1 LRVVQNRRCADNA
14 GNPAQRRRRADN
26 AGDARTTPAMRAQR
40 RQSGVAPA
48 AGRDP
53 CHDQP
58 MISTRAAGLRAGAA
72 VATAVLLVTGC
83 SGDDGGSAGGG
94 GAEGGTG
101 TQTIA
106 LGIIPIIDV
115 APVYLGQE
123 QGFFAD
129 QGIELD
135 LSAGQG
141 GAAIVPG
148 VASGSIDIGFGNNF
162 SLVVAASS
170 GLPLKVI
177 ASGVDSTGDRERDQF
192 TIVTDD
198 PAITRPA
205 DLAGKRVATNTVN
218 AIGDSVVSASVRA
231 DGGDPSTIQ
240 FVELPF
246 PNMAAALQ
254 AGDVDAAWLVE
265 PFVTLAEQ
273 QGVRVLTTPLNDFTD
288 VRIEVSTYFTS
299 TRFLQESPDL
309 VERFTTAMDE
319 SLTYAQE
326 NPDAVR
332 EILPTYLDIPP
343 ELAAQVRLPEWN
355 TEVSR
360 ETFEVF
366 TDLAETQGLL
376 KGEVDLDSLLEPVS

>member
-1 LRVVQNRRCADNA
+1 
-14 GNPAQRRRRADN
+14 
-26 AGDARTTPAMRAQR
+26 M
-40 RQSGVAPA
+40 
-48 AGRDP
+48 
-53 CHDQP
+53 
-58 MISTRAAGLRAGAA
+58 AGAA
-72 VATAVLLVTGC
+72 MLALPALLLGC
-83 SGDDGGSAGGG
+83 SSDDASGEGSGGEAQ
-94 GAEGGTG
+94 GTE
-101 TQTIA
+101 TIA

-115 APVYLGQE
+115 APIYLGQE
-123 QGFFAD
+123 QGFFEE

-177 ASGVDSTGDRERDQF
+177 ASGVDSTQDAERDQF

-205 DLAGKRVATNTVN
+205 DLAGKRVATNTIN
-218 AIGDSVVSASVRA
+218 SIGDSVVGASVRS
-231 DGGDPSTIQ
+231 DGGDPETIT

-246 PNMAAALQ
+246 PNMAAALA

-273 QGVRVLTTPLNDFTD
+273 QGIRVLTTPLNDFTD
-288 VRIEVSTYFTS
+288 VQIEVSTYFTS
-299 TRFLQESPDL
+299 TQFASENADL
-309 VERFTTAMDE
+309 VERFTTALDQ

-326 NPDAVR
+326 NPEEAR
-332 EILPTYLDIPP
+332 AILPTYLDIDPA
-343 ELAAQVRLPEWN
+343 LAEQVRLPEWN
-355 TEVSR
+355 TEVSE

-366 TDLAETQGLL
+366 TDLAETEGLL
-376 KGEVDLDSLLEPVS
+376 DGEVDLDALLEQVR

>member
-1 LRVVQNRRCADNA
+1 M
-14 GNPAQRRRRADN
+14 
-26 AGDARTTPAMRAQR
+26 T
-40 RQSGVAPA
+40 
-48 AGRDP
+48 
-53 CHDQP
+53 
-58 MISTRAAGLRAGAA
+58 STRAGSLRT
-72 VATAVLLVTGC
+72 ATAVVTALLVVSGC
-83 SGDDGGSAGGG
+83 SGDDGGSEAGGG
-94 GAEGGTG
+94 GEGGTG
-101 TQTIA
+101 TQTVA
-106 LGIIPIIDV
+106 LGVIPIIDV

-123 QGFFAD
+123 QGFFEE
-129 QGIELD
+129 QGIELEI
-135 LSAGQG
+135 STGQG

-162 SLVVAASS
+162 SLVVAASA
-170 GLPLKVI
+170 GLPLRVI
-177 ASGVDSTGDRERDQF
+177 VSAVDSTRDPERDPF
-192 TIVTDD
+192 TIVTAD

-231 DGGDPSTIQ
+231 DGGDPATID

-246 PNMAAALQ
+246 PDMAAALQ

-288 VRIEVSTYFTS
+288 VQIEISTYFTS
-299 TRFLQESPDL
+299 AQFASENADV
-309 VERFTTAMDE
+309 VEGFTTAME
-319 SLTYAQE
+319 QSLTYAQE

-332 EILPTYLDIPP
+332 AILPTYLDISP
-343 ELAAQVRLPEWN
+343 ELAEQVRLPEWN
-355 TEVSR
+355 TEVSE

-376 KGEVDLDSLLEPVS
+376 DGQVDLDSLLAPVR

>member
-1 LRVVQNRRCADNA
+1 M
-14 GNPAQRRRRADN
+14 
-26 AGDARTTPAMRAQR
+26 T
-40 RQSGVAPA
+40 
-48 AGRDP
+48 
-53 CHDQP
+53 
-58 MISTRAAGLRAGAA
+58 STRAGSLRA
-72 VATAVLLVTGC
+72 ATAVVTALLVVSGC
-83 SGDDGGSAGGG
+83 SGDDGGSEAGGG
-94 GAEGGTG
+94 GEGGTG
-101 TQTIA
+101 TQTVA
-106 LGIIPIIDV
+106 LGVIPIIDV

-123 QGFFAD
+123 QGFFEE
-129 QGIELD
+129 QGIELEI
-135 LSAGQG
+135 STGQG

-162 SLVVAASS
+162 SLVVAASA
-170 GLPLKVI
+170 GLPLRVI
-177 ASGVDSTGDRERDQF
+177 ASAVDSTRDPERDPF
-192 TIVTDD
+192 TIVTAD

-231 DGGDPSTIQ
+231 DGGDPATID

-246 PNMAAALQ
+246 PDMAAALQ

-288 VRIEVSTYFTS
+288 VQIEVSTYFTS
-299 TRFLQESPDL
+299 AQFAAENADV
-309 VERFTTAMDE
+309 VERFTTAMNE

-332 EILPTYLDIPP
+332 AILPTYLDISP
-343 ELAAQVRLPEWN
+343 ELAEQVRLPEWN
-355 TEVSR
+355 TEVSE

-366 TDLAETQGLL
+366 IDLAETQGLL
-376 KGEVDLDSLLEPVS
+376 DGEVDLDALLESVR

>member
-1 LRVVQNRRCADNA
+1 M
-14 GNPAQRRRRADN
+14 
-26 AGDARTTPAMRAQR
+26 T
-40 RQSGVAPA
+40 
-48 AGRDP
+48 
-53 CHDQP
+53 
-58 MISTRAAGLRAGAA
+58 STRAVGLRASAA
-72 VATAVLLVTGC
+72 VAAALLLVTGC
-83 SGDDGGSAGGG
+83 SGDDGGSDGGG
-94 GAEGGTG
+94 SEGGTG
-101 TQTIA
+101 TTTVA

-123 QGFFAD
+123 QGFFEE

-148 VASGSIDIGFGNNF
+148 VASGSIDIGFGNNL

-170 GLPLKVI
+170 GLPVQVI
-177 ASGVDSTGDRERDQF
+177 GSAVDSTGDPEADPF
-192 TIVTDD
+192 TIVTAD

-205 DLAGKRVATNTVN
+205 DLAGKRVATNTIN

-288 VRIEVSTYFTS
+288 VQIEVSTYFTS
-299 TRFLQESPDL
+299 AQFASENADV
-309 VERFTTAMDE
+309 VERFTTAMNE

-332 EILPTYLDIPP
+332 AILPTYLDISP

-355 TEVSR
+355 TEVS
-360 ETFEVF
+360 EDTFEVF

-376 KGEVDLDSLLEPVS
+376 DGEVDLDSLLAPVR

>member
-1 LRVVQNRRCADNA
+1 M
-14 GNPAQRRRRADN
+14 
-26 AGDARTTPAMRAQR
+26 T
-40 RQSGVAPA
+40 
-48 AGRDP
+48 
-53 CHDQP
+53 
-58 MISTRAAGLRAGAA
+58 STRAGSLRAAAA
-72 VATAVLLVTGC
+72 VATTLLLVSGC
-83 SGDDGGSAGGG
+83 SGDDGGAETGGGSGG
-94 GAEGGTG
+94 GAE
-101 TQTIA
+101 TQRIA
-106 LGIIPIIDV
+106 LGTIPIIDL

-123 QGFFAD
+123 QGFFEE

-177 ASGVDSTGDRERDQF
+177 TSGVDSTQDPERDQF
-192 TIVTDD
+192 TIVTAD

-205 DLAGKRVATNTVN
+205 DLAGKRVATNTIN

-273 QGVRVLTTPLNDFTD
+273 QGIRVLTTPLNDFTD
-288 VRIEVSTYFTS
+288 VQIEVSTYFTS
-299 TRFLQESPDL
+299 AQFAAENAEV
-309 VERFTTAMDE
+309 VERFATAMNE

-332 EILPTYLDIPP
+332 AILPTFLDISP

-355 TEVSR
+355 TEVSE

-376 KGEVDLDSLLEPVS
+376 DGEVDIDSLLELAR

>member
-1 LRVVQNRRCADNA
+1 
-14 GNPAQRRRRADN
+14 
-26 AGDARTTPAMRAQR
+26 
-40 RQSGVAPA
+40 
-48 AGRDP
+48 
-53 CHDQP
+53 
-58 MISTRAAGLRAGAA
+58 MISTRAGSLRAAA
-72 VATAVLLVTGC
+72 AIVTALLVSAC
-83 SGDDGGSAGGG
+83 SGDDGGSDAGGG
-94 GAEGGTG
+94 SEGGTE
-101 TQTIA
+101 TIA
-106 LGIIPIIDV
+106 LGVIPIIDI
-115 APVYLGQE
+115 APIYLGQE
-123 QGFFAD
+123 QGFFEE

-170 GLPLKVI
+170 GLPLKVL
-177 ASGVDSTGDRERDQF
+177 ASGVDSTGDAERDQF
-192 TIVTDD
+192 TIVTAD

-205 DLAGKRVATNTVN
+205 DLAGKRVATNTIN
-218 AIGDSVVSASVRA
+218 SIGDSVVSASVRA
-231 DGGDPSTIQ
+231 DGGDPETIT

-246 PNMAAALQ
+246 PNMAAAIQ

-299 TRFLQESPDL
+299 TQFAAENADL
-309 VERFTTAMDE
+309 VERFTTAMDR
-319 SLTYAQE
+319 SLEYAQE

-332 EILPTYLDIPP
+332 AILPTYLEITP
-343 ELAAQVRLPEWN
+343 ELAEQVRLPEWN
-355 TEVSR
+355 TDVSE

-366 TDLAETQGLL
+366 TDLAETEGLL
-376 KGEVDLDSLLEPVS
+376 DGDVDLDALLEQVQ

>member
-1 LRVVQNRRCADNA
+1 M
-14 GNPAQRRRRADN
+14 
-26 AGDARTTPAMRAQR
+26 T
-40 RQSGVAPA
+40 
-48 AGRDP
+48 
-53 CHDQP
+53 
-58 MISTRAAGLRAGAA
+58 STRAAGLRAGTALAA
-72 VATAVLLVTGC
+72 ALLLVTGC
-83 SGDDGGSAGGG
+83 SGDDGGSDAGGG
-94 GAEGGTG
+94 SEGGTG
-101 TQTIA
+101 TTTVA

-123 QGFFAD
+123 QGFFEE

-148 VASGSIDIGFGNNF
+148 VASGSIDIGFGNNL

-170 GLPLKVI
+170 GLPVQVI
-177 ASGVDSTGDRERDQF
+177 GSAVDSTGDPEADPF
-192 TIVTDD
+192 TIVTAD

-205 DLAGKRVATNTVN
+205 DLAGKRVATNTIN

-231 DGGDPSTIQ
+231 DGGDPSSIQ

-288 VRIEVSTYFTS
+288 VQIEVSTYFTS
-299 TRFLQESPDL
+299 AQFASENADV
-309 VERFTTAMDE
+309 VERFTTAMNE

-332 EILPTYLDIPP
+332 AILPTYLDISP

-355 TEVSR
+355 TEVS
-360 ETFEVF
+360 EDTFEVF

-376 KGEVDLDSLLEPVS
+376 DGEVDLDSLLAPVR

>member
-1 LRVVQNRRCADNA
+1 M
-14 GNPAQRRRRADN
+14 
-26 AGDARTTPAMRAQR
+26 T
-40 RQSGVAPA
+40 
-48 AGRDP
+48 
-53 CHDQP
+53 
-58 MISTRAAGLRAGAA
+58 STRAAGLRAAAA
-72 VATAVLLVTGC
+72 VVTAVLLVSGC
-83 SGDDGGSAGGG
+83 SGDDGGSGGG
-94 GAEGGTG
+94 GEATSG

-106 LGIIPIIDV
+106 LGTIPIIDV
-115 APVYLGQE
+115 APIYLGQQ
-123 QGFFAD
+123 QGFFQD

-177 ASGVDSTGDRERDQF
+177 ASGVDSTGDPERDQF

-205 DLAGKRVATNTVN
+205 DLAGKRVATNTIN
-218 AIGDSVVSASVRA
+218 SIGDSVVSASVRS

-246 PNMAAALQ
+246 PNMAAALK

-288 VRIEVSTYFTS
+288 VKMEVSTYFTS
-299 TRFLQESPDL
+299 AQFLQENPEL
-309 VERFTTAMDE
+309 VKRFTTAMDQ
-319 SLTYAQE
+319 SLTYAQQ

-332 EILPTYLDIPP
+332 QILPTYLDIPP

-360 ETFEVF
+360 ESFEVF
-366 TDLAETQGLL
+366 IDLAQTQGLL
-376 KGEVDLDSLLEPVS
+376 KGDVDLDALLEPVS

>member
-1 LRVVQNRRCADNA
+1 V
-14 GNPAQRRRRADN
+14 
-26 AGDARTTPAMRAQR
+26 
-40 RQSGVAPA
+40 
-48 AGRDP
+48 
-53 CHDQP
+53 
-58 MISTRAAGLRAGAA
+58 RAAAA
-72 VATAVLLVTGC
+72 ALTLPLLLVGC
-83 SGDDGGSAGGG
+83 SDDEPDSGGG
-94 GAEGGTG
+94 GEEGGGAQQVETV
-101 TQTIA
+101 A
-106 LGIIPIIDV
+106 LGLIPIIDV
-115 APVYLGQE
+115 APVYLGIE
-123 QGFFAD
+123 QGFFEEE
-129 QGIELD
+129 GIELD

-148 VASGSIDIGFGNNF
+148 VASGSIDVGFGNNL

-170 GLPLKVI
+170 GLPLQVI
-177 ASGVDSTGDRERDQF
+177 CSAVDSTGDPDADPF
-192 TIVTDD
+192 TIVTAD

-205 DLAGKRVATNTVN
+205 DLEGKTVATNTIN

-231 DGGDPSTIQ
+231 GGGDPETIT

-254 AGDVDAAWLVE
+254 SGDVDAAWLVE

-288 VRIEVSTYFTS
+288 VQIEVSTYFTS
-299 TRFLQESPDL
+299 DQYATENADV
-309 VERFTTAMDE
+309 VERFATAMKQ

-332 EILPTYLDIPP
+332 AILPTYLDITP

-355 TEVSR
+355 TEVSE

-376 KGEVDLDSLLEPVS
+376 AGEVDLDSLLAPLC

>member
-1 LRVVQNRRCADNA
+1 M
-14 GNPAQRRRRADN
+14 
-26 AGDARTTPAMRAQR
+26 T
-40 RQSGVAPA
+40 
-48 AGRDP
+48 
-53 CHDQP
+53 
-58 MISTRAAGLRAGAA
+58 STRVGSLRA
-72 VATAVLLVTGC
+72 ATAVVTALLVVSGC
-83 SGDDGGSAGGG
+83 SGDDGGSEAGGG
-94 GAEGGTG
+94 GEGGTG
-101 TQTIA
+101 TQTVA
-106 LGIIPIIDV
+106 LGVIPIIDV

-123 QGFFAD
+123 QGFFEE
-129 QGIELD
+129 QGIELEI
-135 LSAGQG
+135 STGQG

-162 SLVVAASS
+162 SLVVAASA
-170 GLPLKVI
+170 GLPLRVI
-177 ASGVDSTGDRERDQF
+177 ASAVDSTRDPERDPF
-192 TIVTDD
+192 TIVTAD

-231 DGGDPSTIQ
+231 DGGDPATID

-246 PNMAAALQ
+246 PDMAAALQ

-288 VRIEVSTYFTS
+288 VQIEISTYFTS
-299 TRFLQESPDL
+299 AQFASENADV
-309 VERFTTAMDE
+309 VERFTTAME
-319 SLTYAQE
+319 QSLTYAQE

-332 EILPTYLDIPP
+332 AVLPTYLDISP
-343 ELAAQVRLPEWN
+343 ELAEQVRLPEWN
-355 TEVSR
+355 TVVSE

-376 KGEVDLDSLLEPVS
+376 EGEVDLDALLEPVR